1 MIFFLIEPTVD
12 VKFSQI
18 KIQSLSSPYRMWP
31 PPLLPSFSGF
41 YLRAT
46 GLLSAALWRTLFIK
60 VHRLSI
66 QMKYQTL
73 KRHALCQQV
82 GNSLGSG
89 PGVGAGTMI
98 FLSLGT
104 VWAIDSKK
112 GRCTLEHA
120 GPGNRDLSSCTCN
133 HSCFCSHQNSW
144 SNHESWLWGS
154 AMDPSCRSPIVRIKA
169 QNLHF
174 PDF

>member
-1 MIFFLIEPTVD
+1 MIFLIEPTVYF
-12 VKFSQI
+12 KFSQI
-18 KIQSLSSPYRMWP
+18 KIQSLSSPCRMWL
-31 PPLLPSFSGF
+31 PPLPPFSGF

-73 KRHALCQQV
+73 KLHALCQQV

-89 PGVGAGTMI
+89 PGVSAVTMI
-98 FLSLGT
+98 FLYLGT
-104 VWAIDSKK
+104 VWVIDSKK
-112 GRCTLEHA
+112 RRCTIEHA
-120 GPGNRDLSSCTCN
+120 GPGNRNLSSCTYN

-144 SNHESWLWGS
+144 SNHESWPRGS
-154 AMDPSCRSPIVRIKA
+154 TMSP
-169 QNLHF
+169 
-174 PDF
+174 